1 MSESDRVC
9 GYCYTNDHD
18 RCRPEIKWYDKVWYC
33 YCKTCKT
40 QEKEETNG
48 KPIEETARVE
58 EEEPET
64 GRLTDQAQPEDS

>member
-33 YCKTCKT
+33 FCKTCNT
-40 QEKEETNG
+40 QEKEETKTNEEYTQE
-48 KPIEETARVE
+48 PIQEQEE
-58 EEEPET
+58 
-64 GRLTDQAQPEDS
+64 QAEVD